1 MIDYLQEAGRLQQPM
16 AAFREDIHAHP
27 ELGNQEKRTAE
38 KIRQALDSFQIEVI
52 PVLETG
58 TIGLL
63 KGAGPGRSVA
73 FRSDIDALP
82 IQEETG
88 LLYASCFPGRMHAC
102 GHDMHMASLLGAAAI
117 LSAHRNR
124 LKGKAV
130 FIFQPDEEG
139 DGGAQRILKTGI
151 LDQLGV
157 TAVYGA
163 HVEPS
168 LPVGTIGVRYGSFY
182 ANACVFD
189 ITVIGKG
196 CHAAEPEK
204 GTDVVLAAARMV
216 ASLKELNTAWIDGQR
231 CVCSVGSFHA
241 GTVRNILPEKA
252 ELHGIL
258 RCTTPEMR
266 EDKMKEIR
274 ERLCRIASQNQVQLD
289 LKMRKGYPGIVNHEE
304 DVRLVEHTAVKLLGK
319 EHVVEEATGTMTTE
333 DFGFYLEQYRGA
345 YYHVGIG
352 SAYPLHSS
360 HMVPD
365 EKALTYAAA
374 VSAAVMEAALEGD
387 KP

>member
-1 MIDYLQEAGRLQQPM
+1 MIDFLQKAWDLQQDM

-27 ELGNQEKRTAE
+27 EIGNQERRTAD
-38 KIRQALDSFQIEVI
+38 KIRNALNALDIEVI
-52 PVLETG
+52 PVLDTG
-58 TIGLL
+58 TIGVLQGEEPG
-63 KGAGPGRSVA
+63 GAVA

-88 LLYASCFPGRMHAC
+88 LPYASCRPGLMHAC
-102 GHDMHMASLLGAAAI
+102 GHDMHIASLLGAASI
-117 LSAHRNR
+117 LAAGRNR
-124 LKGKAV
+124 LKGRAV

-139 DGGAQRILKTGI
+139 DGGAQRILDTGV

-163 HVEPS
+163 HVEPT

-189 ITVIGKG
+189 VVIKGRG

-204 GTDVVLAAARMV
+204 GTDVVFAAAQMV
-216 ASLKELNTAWIDGQR
+216 ESLKELNTDWIDGQR

-241 GTVRNILPEKA
+241 GTVRNILPEEA
-252 ELHGIL
+252 EFHGIL
-258 RCTTPEMR
+258 RCTTKAMR
-266 EDKMKEIR
+266 EDKMIKIR
-274 ERLCRIASQNQVQLD
+274 ERLTAIADKNKVRAELTI
-289 LKMRKGYPGIVNHEE
+289 RRGYPGIVNHDK
-304 DVRLVEHTAVKLLGK
+304 DVRLVEKTAVGLLGK
-319 EHVVEEATGTMTTE
+319 DHVIEEAAGTMTTE
-333 DFGFYLEQYRGA
+333 DFGFYLEKYQGA
-345 YYHVGIG
+345 YYHVGI
-352 SAYPLHSS
+352 SSPYPLHSP

-374 VSAAVMEAALEGD
+374 VHAAVMEAALEGD
-387 KP
+387 NQ

>member
-1 MIDYLQEAGRLQQPM
+1 VIDFLQKAWDLQQDM

-27 ELGNQEKRTAE
+27 EIGNQERRTAD
-38 KIRQALDSFQIEVI
+38 KIRNALNALDIEVI
-52 PVLETG
+52 PVLDTG
-58 TIGLL
+58 TIGVLQGEEPG
-63 KGAGPGRSVA
+63 GAVA

-88 LLYASCFPGRMHAC
+88 LPYASCRPGLMHAC
-102 GHDMHMASLLGAAAI
+102 GHDMHIASLLGAASI
-117 LSAHRNR
+117 LAAGRNR
-124 LKGKAV
+124 LKGRAV

-139 DGGAQRILKTGI
+139 DGGAQRILDTGV

-163 HVEPS
+163 HVEPT

-189 ITVIGKG
+189 VVIKGRG

-204 GTDVVLAAARMV
+204 GTDVVFAAAQMV
-216 ASLKELNTAWIDGQR
+216 ESLKELNTDWIDGQR

-241 GTVRNILPEKA
+241 GTVRNILPEEA
-252 ELHGIL
+252 EFHGIL
-258 RCTTPEMR
+258 RCTTKAMR
-266 EDKMKEIR
+266 EDKMIKIR
-274 ERLCRIASQNQVQLD
+274 ERLTAIADKNKVRAELTI
-289 LKMRKGYPGIVNHEE
+289 RRGYPGIVNHDK
-304 DVRLVEHTAVKLLGK
+304 DVRLVEKTAVGLLGK
-319 EHVVEEATGTMTTE
+319 DHVIEEAAGTMTTE
-333 DFGFYLEQYRGA
+333 DFGFYLEKYQGA
-345 YYHVGIG
+345 YYHVGI
-352 SAYPLHSS
+352 SSPYPLHSP

-374 VSAAVMEAALEGD
+374 VHAAVMEAALEGD
-387 KP
+387 NQ

>member
-1 MIDYLQEAGRLQQPM
+1 MIDFLQKAWDLQQDM

-27 ELGNQEKRTAE
+27 EIGNQERRTAD
-38 KIRQALDSFQIEVI
+38 KIRNALNALDIEVI
-52 PVLETG
+52 PVLDTG
-58 TIGLL
+58 TIGVLQGGEPG
-63 KGAGPGRSVA
+63 GAVA

-88 LLYASCFPGRMHAC
+88 LPYASCRPGLMHAC
-102 GHDMHMASLLGAAAI
+102 GHDMHIASLLGAASI
-117 LSAHRNR
+117 LAAGRNR
-124 LKGKAV
+124 LKGRAF

-139 DGGAQRILKTGI
+139 DGGAQRILDTGV

-163 HVEPS
+163 HVEPT

-189 ITVIGKG
+189 VVIKGRG

-204 GTDVVLAAARMV
+204 GIDVVFAAAQMV
-216 ASLKELNTAWIDGQR
+216 ESLKELNTDWIDGQH

-241 GTVRNILPEKA
+241 GTVRNILPEEA
-252 ELHGIL
+252 EFHGIL
-258 RCTTPEMR
+258 RCTTKAMR
-266 EDKMKEIR
+266 EDKMIKIR
-274 ERLCRIASQNQVQLD
+274 ERLTAIADKNKVRAELTI
-289 LKMRKGYPGIVNHEE
+289 RRGYPGIVNHDK
-304 DVRLVEHTAVKLLGK
+304 DVRLVEKTAVGLLGK
-319 EHVVEEATGTMTTE
+319 DHVIEEAAGTMTTE
-333 DFGFYLEQYRGA
+333 DFGFYLEKYQGA
-345 YYHVGIG
+345 YYHVGI
-352 SAYPLHSS
+352 SSPYPLHSP

-374 VSAAVMEAALEGD
+374 VHAAVMEAALEGD
-387 KP
+387 NQ